1 MNFLLVYQ
9 QGFPNLLDEIKN
21 FLSSHKI
28 TTRERESLKPALYE
42 NKDLVVVLG
51 GDGTFLRAS
60 HYNKGVAMF
69 GINPKPDR
77 KEGYYM
83 QATYKNYQELWG
95 GVKKLQTREL
105 LRLAIKI
112 NGDHIKELALN
123 DVYIGDAKPYNMF
136 NYDIKAGNKSEFQR
150 SSGVLVGT
158 PSGSSGWI
166 GSAGLEINQQE
177 KFGFIARELY
187 RGELTPEYRL
197 EKGLVNKD
205 QTIQIK
211 AKTPGIV
218 VLDSVSEEYKL
229 GEGSKVEI
237 SANSYPLQYIVI
249 K

>member
-60 HYNKGVAMF
+60 HYNKDVSMF
-69 GINPKPDR
+69 GINPQPDR

-83 QATYKNYQELWG
+83 QATYKNYQELWNK
-95 GVKKLQTREL
+95 VEKLKTKQL
-105 LRLAIKI
+105 LRLSVKI
-112 NGDHIKELALN
+112 NGDKIGELALN
-123 DVYIGDAKPYNMF
+123 DIYIGDAKPYNMF
-136 NYDIKAGNKSEFQR
+136 NYDINVGKTSEFQR
-150 SSGVLVGT
+150 SSGVLIGT

-166 GSAGLEINQQE
+166 GSAGLEISQQD
-177 KFGFIARELY
+177 KFGFVARELY
-187 RGELTPEYRL
+187 RGELTPDYKL
-197 EKGLVNKD
+197 EKGLVD
-205 QTIQIK
+205 RGQTIEIK
-211 AKTPGIV
+211 AKTSGIV

-237 SANSYPLQYIVI
+237 SVSSYPLQYIVI